1 MENKKNWI
9 ITAGVMGFLGVAI
22 GAFGAHSLKDVLTE
36 QTLKTFQTGVLYH
49 LVHSSVLL
57 ALALSNYK
65 FKNSLIFITAGII
78 LFSFSLYIYSIT
90 GIKFLAIV
98 TPFGGVSFLLGWL
111 FVILEALKG
120 KDTTLLP

>member
-49 LVHSSVLL
+49 LVHSAVLL